1 MCSIL
6 LFSHGNTVAMNT
18 GTGIDEDA
26 TVEKADAIV
35 KQAEGVTLEPAGD
48 TCCIIKPAN
57 ITVVYGITI
66 AVLIGTGIE
75 EGAIVEVPEGET
87 SVAKKPAAATAAAA
101 TASSAATASGSAE
114 MKRAVA
120 TGDAVTS
127 EPIQAWS
134 SDSMVHTKRLQ
145 QDKTSKKTK
154 CTVGQ
159 RQVVVKPVFND
170 YIHLLFP
177 FLGLELP
184 WTQSN
189 LTSDVSCITHR

>member
-26 TVEKADAIV
+26 TVEKADAVV
-35 KQAEGVTLEPAGD
+35 KQAEGVILEPAGD
-48 TCCIIKPAN
+48 TYCIIKPASLWH
-57 ITVVYGITI
+57 ITI

-75 EGAIVEVPEGET
+75 EGAIVKVPEGET
-87 SVAKKPAAATAAAA
+87 SVAKKPAAAKAAAA